1 VDAHVPT
8 AKQAIQTG
16 DLWQFTT
23 SSEWA

>member
-16 DLWQFTT
+16 DLWQFST